1 MQPKPSINIPDACI
15 PRDILMQ
22 AAMIRL
28 GDVDKEIQAG
38 YNILRKYPRT
48 VTIFGSA
55 RMLPEDKFYQ
65 KARDLSELLAYKGYT
80 IVSGGGYGIMSA
92 ANQGAHEA
100 IQRGAEK
107 AGGESVAFNIKL
119 PREQT
124 LNPYATESYE
134 FQHFA
139 PRKIVMTLFANAYV
153 FFPGGFGTLDE
164 LTEILTL
171 IQTGKTTQA
180 PVILIGSNFWQKF
193 DQFIDEALL
202 EHGCI
207 AATDKDLY
215 HITDDI
221 EEAAQ
226 LIDANQTYCHTTLP
240 PPDLSQAADET
251 TAESSD

>member
-1 MQPKPSINIPDACI
+1 MEPKPNINIPDACI

-28 GDVDKEIQAG
+28 GDVDEEIQAG

-65 KARDLSELLAYKGYT
+65 RARDLSELLSFKGYT

-100 IQRGAEK
+100 IQRGAEQ
-107 AGGESVAFNIKL
+107 AGGESIAFNIKL
-119 PREQT
+119 PHEQT
-124 LNPYATESYE
+124 LNEYATESYE
-134 FQHFA
+134 FKHFA
-139 PRKIVMTLFANAYV
+139 PRKIVMTLFANAYI

-171 IQTGKTTQA
+171 IQTGKTTKA
-180 PVILIGSNFWQKF
+180 PVILVGEDFWKKF
-193 DQFIDEALL
+193 DQFINEALL
-202 EHGCI
+202 ERDYI
-207 AATDKDLY
+207 AAIDKDLY

-221 EEAAQ
+221 EEAAR

-240 PPDLSQAADET
+240 PPDLSQAADNP
-251 TAESSD
+251 ESVSA